1 MSTTPQT
8 TPKAKWSNKSP
19 YIAGSGLVVEDT
31 ISDGGETRN
40 AKPKRP
46 SEEAEVRGGG
56 PLRAARGGGGAVA
69 QGPEPVAR
77 EGLRRGAGES
87 TRTGG
92 GLWDLEI
99 PTLVERDFVGF
110 YINK

>member
-19 YIAGSGLVVEDT
+19 YIAGGLVVED
-31 ISDGGETRN
+31 ISDGETRK
-40 AKPKRP
+40 AQAPKRP

-77 EGLRRGAGES
+77 GRRGGES
-87 TRTGG
+87 ARTGADFGTWRPLG
-92 GLWDLEI
+92 GA
-99 PTLVERDFVGF
+99 GF
-110 YINK
+110 CWIL